1 MIVEILNQL
10 LEHSKHYI
18 QVREDPNLPMPGFS
32 VIEKDL
38 HGRYTPLILINQK
51 LFPNDKNVYAHI
63 LAHEWGHH
71 VCNHILLEPPPMHL
85 RPKPSEIQEK
95 ENEADLFA
103 AKFIKKYNYDVEEI
117 ANFMRDHP
125 HDLDNRLAI
134 LFSQ

>member
-1 MIVEILNQL
+1 M
-10 LEHSKHYI
+10 
-18 QVREDPNLPMPGFS
+18 
-32 VIEKDL
+32 
-38 HGRYTPLILINQK
+38 
-51 LFPNDKNVYAHI
+51 FPNDKNVYAHI

-103 AKFIKKYNYDVEEI
+103 AKFIKKYNYNVEEI
-117 ANFMRDHP
+117 AHFMREHP
-125 HDLDNRLAI
+125 HDLDNRLSI